1 MPYSSTNLPAKVKQ
15 MNTKQDYL
23 DNLSIKA
30 ASEQDLPHFF
40 QSLDKEQLC
49 EINDFTEAVIERHLQ
64 GLDKLMS
71 SITQSMKYIPNV
83 FLQMMA
89 KKYVD
94 PIFSARLTQKMKIKD
109 VVSLTKGMPIEY
121 VGEVTGH
128 QVDNELSAEIMTQMK
143 KKDIEPIMAY
153 VCQHHP
159 AKAVDIGEHLPDE
172 FLKLAKKHSNEEALH
187 SEQWTETRRATWQRM
202 QAL

>member
-1 MPYSSTNLPAKVKQ
+1 

-23 DNLSIKA
+23 NSLAIKLDDQQSIPA
-30 ASEQDLPHFF
+30 FF
-40 QSLDKEQLC
+40 QKLETQQLC
-49 EINDFTEAVIERHLQ
+49 ELNNFTEAAIERHLQ

-71 SITQSMKYIPNV
+71 SMTQSMKYIPNV

-109 VVSLTKGMPIEY
+109 VISLTKGMPVEY

-128 QVDNELSAEIMTQMK
+128 QADNVLSAEIMTQMK

-159 AKAVDIGEHLPDE
+159 AKAIDIGEHLPDE
-172 FLKLAKKHSNEEALH
+172 FLKLAKKHSNKDAIH

>member
-1 MPYSSTNLPAKVKQ
+1 

-23 DNLSIKA
+23 DSLSIKLDDEQSMPVFFHQLEEQQL
-30 ASEQDLPHFF
+30 SEIHRY
-40 QSLDKEQLC
+40 
-49 EINDFTEAVIERHLQ
+49 TEAVIERHLQ

-71 SITQSMKYIPNV
+71 SMTQSMKYIPNV

-128 QVDNELSAEIMTQMK
+128 QVDNKLSAEIMTHMK

-159 AKAVDIGEHLPDE
+159 VKAIDIGEHLPDA
-172 FLKLAKKHSNEEALH
+172 FLRLAKKHSNQDAIH
-187 SEQWTETRRATWQRM
+187 AEQWTDTRRATWQRM

>member
-1 MPYSSTNLPAKVKQ
+1 

-23 DNLSIKA
+23 NSLSIKLDD
-30 ASEQDLPHFF
+30 E
-40 QSLDKEQLC
+40 QSLPAFFHELDTQRLA
-49 EINDFTEAVIERHLQ
+49 EIHGFTETVIERHLQ
-64 GLDKLMS
+64 GLDKMMS
-71 SITQSMKYIPNV
+71 SMTQSMKYIPNV

-109 VVSLTKGMPIEY
+109 IVSLTKGMPIEY

-128 QVDNELSAEIMTQMK
+128 QVDNELSAEIMTHMK

-153 VCQHHP
+153 VCKNHP
-159 AKAVDIGEHLPDE
+159 VKAIDIGQYLNDDI
-172 FLKLAKKHSNEEALH
+172 LKMAKKYSNKEVVH
-187 SEQWTETRRATWQRM
+187 PEQWTATRLATWQRM
-202 QAL
+202 QSL